1 MNTLRLYTAFSCL
14 FLFLSCVENE
24 IEIFDVRIDIQPQ
37 GSASIEPEVYGPLFP
52 GDSISIT
59 ITPHQGYHF
68 DQWSGSVSSFES
80 TITLFGTKDHRLTA
94 SLVETPELT
103 DLVLVYNGARIDP
116 NPIFAV
122 RLGAKSSVVLN
133 KQGETVSEYEF
144 ENRLGNDVQ
153 MQPNGD
159 FFGIFKPDDR
169 DDFSLGGSGGI
180 LRRVTADKQTLWEY
194 TIASKTELA
203 HHDLEI
209 LLNGNVITIVWEEI
223 PTEQAYTDYY
233 ELAVDLKED
242 YVVNL
247 EKKPGFT

>member
-24 IEIFDVRIDIQPQ
+24 IFDVTIDIQPQ

-122 RLGAKSSVVLN
+122 RIGAKSSVVLN

-159 FFGIFKPDDR
+159 FFWDI
-169 DDFSLGGSGGI
+169 
-180 LRRVTADKQTLWEY
+180 
-194 TIASKTELA
+194 
-203 HHDLEI
+203 
-209 LLNGNVITIVWEEI
+209 
-223 PTEQAYTDYY
+223 
-233 ELAVDLKED
+233 
-242 YVVNL
+242 
-247 EKKPGFT
+247 